1 MTTHFPV
8 RTVLLVIAAIG
19 ALALVPI
26 VARDALTSLDS
37 SAIASRSTADPSN
50 GVSPDYVREIRLVV
64 RDMTFYIAGQDAP
77 NPTLQARPGERIRI
91 VLNNT
96 DVGMS
101 HDFVIRSWR
110 VNTKLLKGK
119 GQASIEFTV
128 PNARGTHEYSC
139 TPHAEMMSGTIV
151 VN

>member
-1 MTTHFPV
+1 MTTHVPV
-8 RTVLLVIAAIG
+8 RTALLVVAAIG

-26 VARDALTSLDS
+26 VARDAFTGADHS
-37 SAIASRSTADPSN
+37 SPVSGPTRDLSRDHI
-50 GVSPDYVREIRLVV
+50 REIHLVA

-91 VLNNT
+91 VLSNT

-101 HDFVIRSWR
+101 HDFAIRSWR

-119 GQASIEFTV
+119 GQASIELTV
-128 PNARGTHEYSC
+128 PSIRGAHEYSC
-139 TPHAEMMSGTIV
+139 TPHAEMMGGTIV

>member
-8 RTVLLVIAAIG
+8 RTALLVVAAIG

-26 VARDALTSLDS
+26 VARDALTDADS
-37 SAIASRSTADPSN
+37 SAIVTGSTAAP
-50 GVSPDYVREIRLVV
+50 SPDDVREIHLVA
-64 RDMTFYIAGQDAP
+64 RDMTFYLAGQSAP
-77 NPTLQARPGERIRI
+77 NPTLQARPGERLRI
-91 VLNNT
+91 VLSNT

-101 HDFVIRSWR
+101 HDFAIRSWR
-110 VNTKLLKGK
+110 DHTQILKGK

-128 PNARGTHEYSC
+128 PTTRGTHEYSC
-139 TPHAEMMSGTIV
+139 TPHAEMMSGTIA